1 MIMKKI
7 KEFFKKCSKHRPKY
21 RIVYVENDFN
31 FGNYYKIQSKYLLGY
46 QTYYFRVP
54 NSAFFDQTEFR
65 FKTFEAA
72 KEELNL
78 LLQGKSKYNCFQEVV
93 YDTSKQE

>member
-7 KEFFKKCSKHRPKY
+7 KEFLKKYSKHRPKY

-54 NSAFFDQTEFR
+54 NSISFGQNEFR
-65 FKTFEAA
+65 FKNFDDA
-72 KEELNL
+72 KEELEL
-78 LLQGKSKYNCFQEVV
+78 LMQGKSKYNCFQEVV
-93 YDTSKQE
+93 YDTAKQD